1 MKEAINAEPEGGS
14 TMAKPFRGTINVDG
28 RDSVP
33 DWEPYMQPV
42 APEDASSVLYIV
54 LDDVGFSA
62 MEPWGG
68 LIETPN
74 INKLAASGLTYTNWH
89 TTALCSPTRSSL
101 LNGRNHTTN
110 GMACIAEAT
119 SGFPNS
125 NGHIP
130 FECATIAEVLGERG
144 WNTYMLGKWHLCP
157 SDEMNMAST
166 KRNWPVGRGF
176 ERFYGFLGGETN
188 QWYPD
193 LVYDNHPVEQPTT
206 PEDGYHL
213 TTDLVDK
220 AIEFIKDARM
230 IMPEK
235 PFFMY
240 FAPGACHAPH
250 HAPKEWIEKYKG
262 KFDMGY
268 EAYRELVFDRQKQM
282 GIFPADAQLT
292 LINPYVQEE
301 SAEGKPWPPLDVVR
315 PWDSLSDD
323 EKRLFCRMAEVYAG
337 FLSHTDHEIGRLLDF
352 LEQTGQRDN
361 TIVVLVSDNG
371 ASAEGGPNGSVNEN
385 KFFNSIPDTIEE
397 NLQYLDELGSPATYN
412 HYPAG
417 WAWAFNTPFK
427 MWKRYN
433 FEGGVADPLIVSWPN
448 GIDAK
453 GERRQQFLHATDI
466 VPTTYDLLGIE
477 LPEVVKGFTQ
487 VPLEGFSFR
496 STFES
501 NEVPTPRE
509 SAFFSM
515 LGSRAVWH
523 KGWKAVSVHPTI
535 AGWGHF
541 ELDRW
546 ELYNTDEDPTE
557 THDLAAEQPEKL
569 QEMINHWFHLAGM
582 YNGLPLEDR
591 TAVEVLADPT
601 RPQVAPPR
609 ERYVY
614 YPDAAEVP
622 ETAAANIRNR
632 SYSIAVEAEIDTAD
646 ASGVLFSHG
655 ARFGGHALYVK
666 DHKLKYVYSFV
677 GSKVQTI
684 ESTKE
689 IPTGRVVLGA
699 AFVREGDQMPT
710 SGTLSLFIDDEEVGE
725 GRIQTQPGNFSLVGE
740 GLNVGKDPGEPVTD
754 DYSGTAPYAFSGG
767 TIKEA
772 VVDVSGEH
780 YVDLELE
787 ALAMMKR
794 E

>member
-1 MKEAINAEPEGGS
+1 
-14 TMAKPFRGTINVDG
+14 MAKEFNGTIKLDS
-28 RDSVP
+28 RDSTP
-33 DWEPYMQPV
+33 DWEPYLQPV
-42 APEDASSVLYIV
+42 APAGSPNILYIV

-74 INKLAASGLTYTNWH
+74 INKLAANGLTYTNWH

-101 LNGRNHTTN
+101 LTGRNHTTN

-119 SGFPNS
+119 TGYPNA

-144 WNTYMLGKWHLCP
+144 WNTYMLGKWHLVAA
-157 SDEMNMAST
+157 DEMNMAST

-176 ERFYGFLGGETN
+176 ERYYGFLGGETN

-193 LVYDNHPVEQPTT
+193 LVYDNHPTEQPSW

-213 TTDLVDK
+213 TTDLTDK
-220 AIEFIKDARM
+220 AIEFIKDSKM
-230 IMPEK
+230 LVPDK

-240 FAPGACHAPH
+240 FCPGATHAPH

-268 EAYRELVFDRQKQM
+268 EKYRELVFERQQKL
-282 GIFPADAQLT
+282 GIFPETAELSP
-292 LINPYVQEE
+292 LNPYAGETSVD
-301 SAEGKPWPPLDVVR
+301 GKPWPPLDVVR

-323 EKRLFCRMAEVYAG
+323 EKRLFTRMAEVYAG
-337 FLSHTDHEIGRLLDF
+337 FLSHADHEIGRLLDF
-352 LEQTGQRDN
+352 IEESGQTEN

-371 ASAEGGPNGSVNEN
+371 ASGEGGPNGSVNEN
-385 KFFNSIPDTIEE
+385 KFFNGIPDKIED
-397 NLQYLDELGSPATYN
+397 NMKYLDELGSPATYN
-412 HYPAG
+412 HYPVG

-433 FEGGVADPLIVSWPN
+433 FEGGVADPMVISWPK
-448 GIDAK
+448 GIKAK
-453 GERRQQFLHATDI
+453 GELRHQFLHATDI
-466 VPTTYDLLGIE
+466 VPTMYDLAGVE
-477 LPEVVKGFTQ
+477 LPEVVKGFEQ
-487 VPLEGFSFR
+487 IPLEGVSFR

-501 NEVPTPRE
+501 DDVPTPKE
-509 SAFFSM
+509 SGFFSM

-541 ELDRW
+541 DDDRW
-546 ELYNTDEDPTE
+546 ELYDTTVDPTE
-557 THDLAAEQPEKL
+557 SHDLAAEHPEKVKEL
-569 QEMINHWFHLAGM
+569 VDHWFHLADL
-582 YNGLPLEDR
+582 YHGLPLLDL
-591 TAVEVLADPT
+591 TPVEVLADPT

-609 ERYVY
+609 DRYVY
-614 YPDAAEVP
+614 FPDAGEVP
-622 ETAAANIRNR
+622 ETAAVNVRNR
-632 SYSIAVEAEIDTAD
+632 SYTIAATVDVQTPE

-666 DHKLKYVYSFV
+666 ERTLRYVYNFV
-677 GSKVQTI
+677 GDKEQMVT
-684 ESTKE
+684 STEE
-689 IPTGRVVLGA
+689 IPTGARILSAVFERDGTS
-699 AFVREGDQMPT
+699 MPT
-710 SGTLSLFIDDEEVGE
+710 TGTLSLFVDDKKVGE
-725 GRIQTQPGNFSLVGE
+725 GQIMTQPGNFSLVGE
-740 GLNVGKDPGEPVTD
+740 GLNIGRDAGEPVTD
-754 DYSGTAPYAFSGG
+754 DYPGARPYAFTGG
-767 TIKEA
+767 TIKE
-772 VVDVSGEH
+772 VIVDVSGEA
-780 YVDLELE
+780 YLDLEKE
-787 ALAMMKR
+787 AVALMAR